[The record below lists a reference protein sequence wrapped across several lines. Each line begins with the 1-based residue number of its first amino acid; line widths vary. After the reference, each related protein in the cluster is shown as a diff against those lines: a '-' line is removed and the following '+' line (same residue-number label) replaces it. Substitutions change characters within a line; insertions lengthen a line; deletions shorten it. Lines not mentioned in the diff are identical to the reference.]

1 MLFVFGGFLIITAI
15 RLLRHDDAEIHP
27 ENNPVLKLVRRIV
40 PSTSEYHGQ
49 SMFTHIN
56 GKRLATQLF
65 AVLIVIEI
73 SDVIFAVD
81 AISSHIAAARHPSIL
96 FTPNAR
102 ALLHF

>member
-56 GKRLATQLF
+56 GTRLATPLF
-65 AVLIVIEI
+65 AVLIVSETH
-73 SDVIFAVD
+73 DVIFAVHSIP
-81 AISSHIAAARHPSIL
+81 ATIPFRRPTRIVFTSNHISSS
-96 FTPNAR
+96 
-102 ALLHF
+102 